1 MGIEKRAS
9 AASRT
14 TESGHF
20 QLWGDDRKE
29 KERGFH
35 GGAGEGKTGIVEKL
49 SERRL
54 EMVTGD

>member
-1 MGIEKRAS
+1 VGIEKRAS

-29 KERGFH
+29 KREDSMEELEKAKPGSLRNCRRG
-35 GGAGEGKTGIVEKL
+35 G
-49 SERRL
+49 
-54 EMVTGD
+54 